1 MKKANSTLSDAEW
14 RIMQSLW
21 RGKGA
26 MSVRE
31 IMEDTG
37 EDTDWSVH
45 SVISFLKRMES
56 KGAVKLH
63 EGRPIRYSAALDRE
77 EAVQQETNELL
88 GRVYG
93 GEKLLMIQ
101 CAVNASP
108 LSDAER
114 DELIAIL
121 KGGKQ

>member
-1 MKKANSTLSDAEW
+1 MRKENAALSDTEW

-21 RGKGA
+21 RGREP

-31 IMEDTG
+31 ILD
-37 EDTDWSVH
+37 DLKDAWSVH

-56 KGAVKLH
+56 KGAVKIH
-63 EGRPIRYSAALDRE
+63 DGRPIRYSAALDRE
-77 EAVQQETNELL
+77 EAVQEETKDLL

-93 GEKLLMIQ
+93 GEQLLMIQ

-108 LSDAER
+108 LSEEER
-114 DELIAIL
+114 EELIAIL
-121 KGGKQ
+121 KGGK

>member
-1 MKKANSTLSDAEW
+1 MRKENSALSDTEW

-21 RGKGA
+21 RGREP

-31 IMEDTG
+31 ILD
-37 EDTDWSVH
+37 DLKDAWSVH

-56 KGAVKLH
+56 KGAVKIH
-63 EGRPIRYSAALDRE
+63 DGRPIRYSAALDRE
-77 EAVQQETNELL
+77 EAVQEETKDLL

-108 LSDAER
+108 LSDEER
-114 DELIAIL
+114 DELIRIL
-121 KGGKQ
+121 KGGK

>member
-1 MKKANSTLSDAEW
+1 MKKTNHALSDAEW

-21 RGKGA
+21 RGESP

-31 IMEDTG
+31 IMDEISD
-37 EDTDWSVH
+37 ENAWSVH
-45 SVISFLKRMES
+45 SVISFLKRMEG

-63 EGRPIRYSAALDRE
+63 EGRPIRYSALLDRE
-77 EAVQQETNELL
+77 EAVQRETEDLL

-108 LSDAER
+108 LSDEER
-114 DELIAIL
+114 EELIAIL
-121 KGGKQ
+121 KGGK

>member
-1 MKKANSTLSDAEW
+1 MRKENAALSDTEW

-21 RGKGA
+21 RGREP

-31 IMEDTG
+31 ILD
-37 EDTDWSVH
+37 DLKDAWSVH

-56 KGAVKLH
+56 KGAVKIH
-63 EGRPIRYSAALDRE
+63 DGRPIRYSAALDRE
-77 EAVQQETNELL
+77 EAVQEETKDLL

-108 LSDAER
+108 LSEEER
-114 DELIAIL
+114 EELIAIL
-121 KGGKQ
+121 KGGK

>member
-1 MKKANSTLSDAEW
+1 MKKDNSALSDAEW

-21 RGKGA
+21 RGERA

-31 IMEDTG
+31 ILD
-37 EDTDWSVH
+37 DLKDAWSVH
-45 SVISFLKRMES
+45 SVISFLKRMEA
-56 KGAVKLH
+56 KGAVMIH
-63 EGRPIRYSAALDRE
+63 DGRPIRYSAALDRE
-77 EAVQQETNELL
+77 EAVQRETNDLL

-108 LSDAER
+108 LSDEER
-114 DELIAIL
+114 EELIAIL
-121 KGGKQ
+121 KGGKG